1 MEIVCAR
8 ALGNTQCNTLTPP
21 HHSPPQYSF
30 ALTLIVIAEQLISVQ
45 MNRNFNATPLF
56 LQTARF
62 CGFRLNTRA
71 RALLLQYVFR
81 SLNFF
86 FVPFSVCFQF
96 LSFFSVAQSNKHTFK
111 NTIHFA
117 IYGSHYQVQNIF
129 ANFSLAKL
137 NS

>member
-30 ALTLIVIAEQLISVQ
+30 ALTLIVIAVQLISVQ

-62 CGFRLNTRA
+62 CGFRLNSRA

-96 LSFFSVAQSNKHTFK
+96 LSFFLLHSRINTRSKTQSILLFTEVITKYRT
-111 NTIHFA
+111 
-117 IYGSHYQVQNIF
+117 
-129 ANFSLAKL
+129 FSLTFRSL
-137 NS
+137 N